1 MFDTLTTFLASVTQV
16 GWLKCSLLLGA
27 LVDCVGAIQLL
38 FFTKKTERDLQIPL
52 QEGFWPT
59 YAAVFLMV
67 LTVLYVVAAMDP
79 VRLLPIV
86 GVAIVGRLIG
96 GAFYYRYAW
105 KKPGRQWLL
114 FAFGTMNIALLF
126 AYALILQRDGLLKIW
141 AFLCWLC
148 VWQWTKLPGVLSAIS
163 R

>member
-96 GAFYYRYAW
+96 GAFYWLYAL

-114 FAFGTMNIALLF
+114 IAFGTLNFVLLV
-126 AYALILQRDGLLKIW
+126 AYLWILGPNEWRDIRT
-141 AFLCWLC
+141 FLCWRCL
-148 VWQWTKLPGVLSAIS
+148 LS
-163 R
+163 RT

>member
-1 MFDTLTTFLASVTQV
+1 MFHALTTFLASVTPV
-16 GWLKCSLLLGA
+16 GWLRCSLLCGA
-27 LVDCVGAIQLL
+27 LVDCVGAIQL
-38 FFTKKTERDLQIPL
+38 FFFPKKTEHRLDIPL

-59 YAAVFLMV
+59 YAGVFLVV

-96 GAFYYRYAW
+96 GAFYWLYAL

-114 FAFGTMNIALLF
+114 IAFGTLNFVLLV
-126 AYALILQRDGLLKIW
+126 AYLWILGPNEWRDIRT
-141 AFLCWLC
+141 FLCWRCL
-148 VWQWTKLPGVLSAIS
+148 LS
-163 R
+163 RT